1 MTVEPVATGVAQV
14 EELLAGAELDLRL
27 GRLGL
32 ETCDRLRH
40 VAGEA
45 ATPERVRVRAV
56 VVLGLA
62 AYAEGDAPE
71 AILRLT
77 DAIAGPDISCLTHP
91 DVFSALGK
99 AYMILGAP
107 ERAAELFE
115 CCLEEVAAAGPDA
128 SILRLRY
135 ATQLSYS
142 LCELGDPQRARAA
155 LSDAFE
161 NTRSTTDTYDLVRA
175 HWALGNIASLQTRAS
190 EAIRHYLAA
199 IALLEQTEDS
209 LHLARAHVNC
219 AEMMLTQQKALQASP
234 HLAAALTLYG
244 ANPEPADLGVVR
256 AQQAR
261 QACLLGRPA
270 DTIALAQEA
279 LDLFGLDYPQ
289 FQAAAL
295 KALAHGFESLGQT
308 ASAEQAYR
316 QASTI
321 LAELHQAHALNE
333 TLRDWARLL
342 NRQGRQEE
350 AKTILERT
358 IADRHPTSAAH
369 RP

>member
-1 MTVEPVATGVAQV
+1 MRARSVWSGLARGREEAYALSSDNASLVTVEPVATGVAQV

-45 ATPERVRVRAV
+45 ATPERVRVRAA

-142 LCELGDPQRARAA
+142 LCELGDPQRARTAR
-155 LSDAFE
+155 
-161 NTRSTTDTYDLVRA
+161 TRDPLRTPMTSSAPIGHSATSPACRHGQAKRSATT
-175 HWALGNIASLQTRAS
+175 WPQS
-190 EAIRHYLAA
+190 HYSNRPKTPF
-199 IALLEQTEDS
+199 ISPVPT
-209 LHLARAHVNC
+209 
-219 AEMMLTQQKALQASP
+219 LTVP
-234 HLAAALTLYG
+234 
-244 ANPEPADLGVVR
+244 R
-256 AQQAR
+256 
-261 QACLLGRPA
+261 
-270 DTIALAQEA
+270 
-279 LDLFGLDYPQ
+279 
-289 FQAAAL
+289 
-295 KALAHGFESLGQT
+295 
-308 ASAEQAYR
+308 
-316 QASTI
+316 
-321 LAELHQAHALNE
+321 
-333 TLRDWARLL
+333 
-342 NRQGRQEE
+342 
-350 AKTILERT
+350 
-358 IADRHPTSAAH
+358 
-369 RP
+369 